1 MAESQ
6 NMQVDAGFSGRK
18 DGSST
23 GPAGLSL
30 GLGRIVV
37 PKTQTFPLATRE
49 KPTLSQVSVDAGSLF
64 IASGRNLYKA
74 EVGGGSL
81 GMK

>member
-6 NMQVDAGFSGRK
+6 NRQVDAGFSG
-18 DGSST
+18 T

-37 PKTQTFPLATRE
+37 PKTQTFPWPLGMCSIFIVVVALEVYRLI
-49 KPTLSQVSVDAGSLF
+49 KLHTLHGKHMQFTSQVLICF
-64 IASGRNLYKA
+64 
-74 EVGGGSL
+74 
-81 GMK
+81 